1 MQKRK
6 PAKRGVAK
14 SHAEC
19 SAGSSG
25 GAERSES
32 DGAIKDMIKIKERYQ
47 TEVVPQLKK
56 QFAYKNDLQVPRLEK
71 VVVNM
76 GLGEAT
82 ASAKAID
89 GGVKDLVTVT
99 GQKPIVNRARKSI
112 ATFKVRKGMPV
123 GASVTLRGRRM
134 YDFMAKLIHIALP
147 RIRDFRGLSSK
158 SFDGRGNYSV
168 GIKEQLIFPE
178 INYEQIDAVR
188 GMDIAI
194 VTTARTDQE
203 GQALLAALGFPF
215 KRN

>member
-1 MQKRK
+1 MY
-6 PAKRGVAK
+6 
-14 SHAEC
+14 
-19 SAGSSG
+19 
-25 GAERSES
+25 
-32 DGAIKDMIKIKERYQ
+32 KIKEHYQ
-47 TEVVPQLKK
+47 KEIVPQLKK
-56 QFAYKNDLQVPRLEK
+56 EFGYTNDLQVPRLAK
-71 VVVNM
+71 VVINM

-82 ASAKAID
+82 ANAKAID
-89 GGVKDLVTVT
+89 NGVKDLLTVT

-112 ATFKVRKGMPV
+112 ATYKLRQGMPV

-134 YDFMAKLIHIALP
+134 YDFLAKLIHIALP

-178 INYEQIDAVR
+178 INYENVDAVR

-203 GQALLAALGFPF
+203 GHALLAALGMPF
-215 KRN
+215 KKQQ